1 MQRIQGYLTESH
13 RSLPFP
19 DNKVVVI
26 PCWAYL
32 RERAWGDQSGTAY
45 SQATQVA
52 LFAAVLGIATASQH
66 PAQPWV
72 GSTGEPSGS
81 EVMYQPVAA
90 SPPCS
95 PMSFQLHKGTSP
107 ARCDC
112 KSLFRGHSP
121 QASKQERYRQS
132 VGFVISW
139 ATQEIPPPEITHSNP
154 KGSLLP
160 AFIGIC
166 HTVLYIWTAVYE
178 AHWNSLVHSN

>member
-1 MQRIQGYLTESH
+1 MQRIQVYLTSH

-32 RERAWGDQSGTAY
+32 RGEGMRWSEWDCLLPSP
-45 SQATQVA
+45 QVA

-72 GSTGEPSGS
+72 GSTGEHSGS

-107 ARCDC
+107 WCDC
-112 KSLFRGHSP
+112 NHYSEGTVHRHLSR
-121 QASKQERYRQS
+121 
-132 VGFVISW
+132 
-139 ATQEIPPPEITHSNP
+139 
-154 KGSLLP
+154 KGTASLLGLLFP
-160 AFIGIC
+160 EP
-166 HTVLYIWTAVYE
+166 HRK
-178 AHWNSLVHSN
+178 HHQK

>member
-45 SQATQVA
+45 SQATLVA
-52 LFAAVLGIATASQH
+52 LFAAVLGTATASQH
-66 PAQPWV
+66 PAQPWA

-81 EVMYQPVAA
+81 EVMYRPVAA

-95 PMSFQLHKGTSP
+95 PMSFQLHKGASP

-112 KSLFRGHSP
+112 NHYSEGTVHRHLSR
-121 QASKQERYRQS
+121 
-132 VGFVISW
+132 
-139 ATQEIPPPEITHSNP
+139 
-154 KGSLLP
+154 KGTVSLLGLLFP
-160 AFIGIC
+160 ELPRKY
-166 HTVLYIWTAVYE
+166 H
-178 AHWNSLVHSN
+178 HQK

>member
-107 ARCDC
+107 AWCDC
-112 KSLFRGHSP
+112 NHYSEGTVHRHLSR
-121 QASKQERYRQS
+121 
-132 VGFVISW
+132 
-139 ATQEIPPPEITHSNP
+139 
-154 KGSLLP
+154 KGTASLLGLLFP
-160 AFIGIC
+160 EP
-166 HTVLYIWTAVYE
+166 HRKY
-178 AHWNSLVHSN
+178 HHQK